1 MNEVQHVTISLAGS
15 AIDVFVD
22 GDQRW
27 ISLTSM
33 GAAVDKQA
41 RSAFEFFNG
50 KSPEVSQAK
59 ALSAFEF
66 RNFRHGKFKTLVK
79 CCPLG
84 GAKFYWKYLQRKG
97 NIQADALMLALAED
111 AIERRVNGAL
121 GIHQTEAQYEEQ
133 TTKNRETIKKALKLV
148 SQIELMLQDDSVTSD
163 QVKTTTAEKEQLVQ
177 QLDPEEL
184 SEYLDSTIKVWEQ
197 SRKEREKSQPVGVQ
211 QFNNWIS
218 SL

>member
-15 AIDVFVD
+15 AIDVFAD
-22 GDQRW
+22 GDQHW

-33 GAAVDKQA
+33 STAVNKPDN
-41 RSAFEFFNG
+41 SALRFFNG
-50 KSPEVSQAK
+50 KSPELSQAK
-59 ALSAFEF
+59 ELSALQF

-84 GAKFYWKYLQRKG
+84 VAKFYWKYLQRKG
-97 NIQADALMLALAED
+97 DIPADALMLALAEES
-111 AIERRVNGAL
+111 IERRVNGTL

-163 QVKTTTAEKEQLVQ
+163 QVKTATAEKEQLVQ

-197 SRKEREKSQPVGVQ
+197 SRKEREKSQPVGFQ